1 MPVADPADLSKIR
14 TLAELAEL
22 VESLRARGRT
32 VVQCHGVFDLLH
44 VGHLRHFEAA
54 KRFGDVLVVTLT
66 PDRWVNK
73 GPLRP
78 AFDEQMRLEMLAG
91 LNCVDFVALNEWPT
105 AVETLKLVK
114 PDVFVKGSEFVDRSN
129 DITGAIAAEEAAIVS
144 VGGRLEFTDDV
155 TFSSSHLINRYLSQV
170 SKEAA
175 EFVER
180 FRVKYGS
187 DDVAA
192 YLERAADLKV
202 LVIGESIIDE
212 YNYCEALG
220 KSGKEPILA
229 MKELGTERFA
239 GGALAVA
246 NHLAGFSEHVG
257 LVSML
262 GKVDTCEEFVREKLS
277 PSVAA
282 SFLYMAGA
290 PTIVK
295 RRFIESYPFQKMFE
309 TYRMGEDREAAAN
322 SARLLS
328 LLRDTLPRYDLVV
341 VADYGH
347 GLLDEAAIDLICRES
362 KCLAVHTQANAG
374 NFGFNT
380 VSKYPRADFICVSEK
395 EIRLEARQRQKD
407 LYRIVEQAARR
418 LNASRALITR
428 GQQGVL
434 CWGADEGF
442 TIVPALAS
450 HFNDRLSAGDAV
462 LAVSSLCVPQGAPAE
477 LMGLV
482 CNAVGAMAVET
493 IGNRTPI
500 ERTPLLRFFGAL
512 FK

>member
-1 MPVADPADLSKIR
+1 MSVADPANVSKIR
-14 TLAELAEL
+14 TLAELADL
-22 VESLRARGRT
+22 VEVFRAQGKQ
-32 VVQCHGVFDLLH
+32 VVHCHGVFDLLH

-54 KRFGDVLVVTLT
+54 RRFGDVLIVTLT

-78 AFDEQMRLEMLAG
+78 AFDEQLRLEMLSG
-91 LNCVDFVALNEWPT
+91 LSCIDFVGLNEWPT
-105 AVETLKLVK
+105 AVETIARLK
-114 PDVFVKGSEFVDRSN
+114 PSVFVKGSEFVDRSK
-129 DITGAIAAEEAAIVS
+129 DITGAIAKEEAAVVS
-144 VGGRLEFTDDV
+144 IGGRLEFTDDV
-155 TFSSSHLINRYLSQV
+155 TFSSSNLINRYLPQI
-170 SKEAA
+170 SKDAA
-175 EFVER
+175 EFVGR
-180 FRVKYGS
+180 FRSKYGV

-192 YLERAADLKV
+192 YLERAKDLKV

-229 MKELGTERFA
+229 VKELATERFA

-246 NHLAGFSEHVG
+246 NHLAGFTEHVG

-262 GKVDTCEEFVREKLS
+262 GKSDTCEAFVREKLN
-277 PSVAA
+277 PNVAA
-282 SFLYMAGA
+282 SFLYMTGA

-309 TYRMGEDREAAAN
+309 VYRMGEDQDAAAN

-328 LLRDTLPRYDLVV
+328 TLRDTLPRYDLVV
-341 VADYGH
+341 VSDYGH
-347 GLLDEAAIDLICRES
+347 GLMDEAAIELVAREA

-407 LYRIVEQAARR
+407 LYRIVEQATEK
-418 LNASRALITR
+418 LGASRALITR
-428 GQQGVL
+428 GQQGAL
-434 CWGADEGF
+434 CWGKEEGF
-442 TIVPALAS
+442 AIVPALAG

-477 LMGLV
+477 MMGLV

-493 IGNRTPI
+493 VGNRSSI
-500 ERTPLLRFFGAL
+500 ERTPLLRFLGSL

>member
-1 MPVADPADLSKIR
+1 MSVVDPANLSKIR

-32 VVQCHGVFDLLH
+32 VVHCHGVFDLLH

-54 KRFGDVLVVTLT
+54 KRLGDVLLVTLT

-91 LNCVDFVALNEWPT
+91 LSCIDYIALNDHPT
-105 AVETLKLVK
+105 AVETLKLLK
-114 PDVFVKGSEFVDRSN
+114 PNVFVKGSEFIDRSR
-129 DITGAIAAEEAAIVS
+129 DITGAIAEEEAAVLS

-155 TFSSSHLINRYLSQV
+155 TFSSSHLINRYLTQI
-170 SKEAA
+170 SKDAA
-175 EFVER
+175 EFVDR
-180 FRVKYGS
+180 FRAKYRI

-192 YLERAADLKV
+192 VLDSAADLKV
-202 LVIGESIIDE
+202 LVIGESIVDE
-212 YNYCEALG
+212 YNYCETLG

-229 MKELGTERFA
+229 MQELGTERFA

-246 NHLAGFSEHVG
+246 NHLAGFCSQVG
-257 LVSML
+257 LASML
-262 GKVDTCEEFVREKLS
+262 GDSDSCEEFIREKLS
-277 PSVAA
+277 PNVAA
-282 SFLYMAGA
+282 SFLYMQGA
-290 PTIVK
+290 PTIIK
-295 RRFIESYPFQKMFE
+295 RRFIERYPFQKLFE
-309 TYRMGEDREAAAN
+309 TYRMGEDQAAAAN
-322 SARLLS
+322 SARFSAMLAEA
-328 LLRDTLPRYDLVV
+328 LPHYDLVV

-347 GLLDEAAIDLICRES
+347 ALLDEPAIELICRAS
-362 KCLAVHTQANAG
+362 KCLALHTQANAG
-374 NFGFNT
+374 NFGFHT

-407 LYRIVEQAARR
+407 LYKIVEQTARR
-418 LNASRALITR
+418 LGASRALITR

-434 CWGADEGF
+434 CWGEGEGF

-450 HFNDRLSAGDAV
+450 HFHDRHSAGDAV
-462 LAVSSLCVPQGAPAE
+462 LAVSSLCVPQQAPAE
-477 LMGLV
+477 TMGLI

-493 IGNRTPI
+493 VGNRSPI
-500 ERTPLLRFFGAL
+500 ERTPLLRFLGSL

>member
-1 MPVADPADLSKIR
+1 MSVVDPANVSKIR

-22 VESLRARGRT
+22 TASLRARGRT

-78 AFDEQMRLEMLAG
+78 AFDEQMRLEMLAA
-91 LNCVDFVALNEWPT
+91 LACVDYVALNEYPT
-105 AVETLKLVK
+105 AVETVKLVK
-114 PDVFVKGSEFVDRSN
+114 PDVFVKGSEFVDRSK
-129 DITGAIAAEEAAIVS
+129 DITGAIAAEEAAVVS
-144 VGGRLEFTDDV
+144 VGGRLEFTDDAV
-155 TFSSSHLINRYLSQV
+155 FSSSHLINRYLTQI
-170 SKEAA
+170 SKDAA
-175 EFVER
+175 EFVGR
-180 FRVKYGS
+180 FRSKYS
-187 DDVAA
+187 VDDVAG
-192 YLERAADLKV
+192 YLQRAADLKV

-212 YNYCEALG
+212 YNYCETLG

-229 MKELGTERFA
+229 VKQLSTERFA

-246 NHLAGFSEHVG
+246 NHLAGFTDHVG

-262 GKVDTCEEFVREKLS
+262 GKADTCEDFVREKLS
-277 PSVAA
+277 PKVAA
-282 SFLYMAGA
+282 SFLYMTGA
-290 PTIVK
+290 PTIIK

-309 TYRMGEDREAAAN
+309 VYRMGEDQEAAAN

-341 VADYGH
+341 VSDYGH
-347 GLLDEAAIDLICRES
+347 GLVDEAAIDLICREAKS
-362 KCLAVHTQANAG
+362 LAVHTQANAG

-407 LYRIVEQAARR
+407 LYRIVEQTAHK
-418 LNASRALITR
+418 LGASRALITR

-434 CWGADEGF
+434 CWGRDEGF
-442 TIVPALAS
+442 TIVPALAG

-462 LAVSSLCVPQGAPAE
+462 LAVSSLCLPEQAPAE

-493 IGNRTPI
+493 VGNRTSI
-500 ERTPLLRFFGAL
+500 ERTPLLRFLGSL

>member
-1 MPVADPADLSKIR
+1 MTVADPAELSKIR

-22 VESLRARGRT
+22 VASLRARGLT

-54 KRFGDVLVVTLT
+54 KRAGDVLIVTLT

-78 AFDEQMRLEMLAG
+78 AFDERMRLEMLAG
-91 LNCVDFVALNEWPT
+91 LSCVDYVALNEWPT
-105 AVETLKLVK
+105 AVETIKLVK
-114 PDVFVKGSEFVDRSN
+114 PSVFAKGSEFSDRAA
-129 DITGAIAAEEAAIVS
+129 DITGAIAAEEAAILS
-144 VGGRLEFTDDV
+144 VGGRLLLTDDAV
-155 TFSSSHLINRYLSQV
+155 FSSSHLINRYLSQL
-170 SKEAA
+170 SPPAA
-175 EFVER
+175 EFLDR
-180 FRVKYGS
+180 FRAKYS
-187 DDVAA
+187 AADVAG

-212 YNYCEALG
+212 YNYCETLG

-229 MKELGTERFA
+229 MRELGAERFA

-246 NHLAGFSEHVG
+246 NHLAGFTSHIG

-262 GKVDTCEEFVREKLS
+262 GEVDSCEEFIRAKLS

-282 SFLYMAGA
+282 SFLTMQGA
-290 PTIVK
+290 PTIIK
-295 RRFIESYPFQKMFE
+295 RRFIENYPFQKLFE
-309 TYRMGEDREAAAN
+309 TYRLGEDQAAAAN

-328 LLRDTLPRYDLVV
+328 TLAAAIPYYDLVV

-347 GLLDEAAIDLICRES
+347 ALLDDAAIDLICREA
-362 KCLAVHTQANAG
+362 KCLALHTQANAG
-374 NFGFNT
+374 NFGFHT
-380 VSKYPRADFICVSEK
+380 VSKYSRADFICVSEK

-407 LYRIVEQAARR
+407 LHRIVEQTARR
-418 LNASRALITR
+418 LRASRALITR

-434 CWGADEGF
+434 CWDDAAGF
-442 TIVPALAS
+442 TTVPALAS
-450 HFNDRLSAGDAV
+450 HFHDRHSAGDAV
-462 LAVSSLCVPQGAPAE
+462 LAVSSLCVPQQAPAE
-477 LMGLV
+477 TMGLI

-500 ERTPLLRFFGAL
+500 ERTPLLRFLGSL

>member
-1 MPVADPADLSKIR
+1 MSVAESTNLSKIR

-22 VESLRARGRT
+22 TTALRAQGKQ
-32 VVQCHGVFDLLH
+32 VVHCHGVFDLLH

-54 KRFGDVLVVTLT
+54 RRFGDVLIVTLT

-78 AFDEQMRLEMLAG
+78 AFDEQLRLEMLSG
-91 LNCVDFVALNEWPT
+91 LNCVDYVALNEWPT
-105 AVETLKLVK
+105 AVETLRLVK
-114 PDVFVKGSEFVDRSN
+114 PDVFVKGSEFTDRAK
-129 DITGAIAAEEAAIVS
+129 DLTGAIAEEEAAVRSI
-144 VGGRLEFTDDV
+144 GGRLEFTDDV
-155 TFSSSHLINRYLSQV
+155 TFSSSHLINRYLPQI
-170 SKEAA
+170 SKEAS

-180 FRVKYGS
+180 FQAKYTF

-192 YLERAADLKV
+192 YLEGAKKLRV

-229 MKELGTERFA
+229 VKELSTERFA

-246 NHLAGFSEHVG
+246 NHLAEFTDQVG
-257 LVSML
+257 LASML
-262 GKVDTCEEFVREKLS
+262 GKHDGCEAFVREKLNAK
-277 PSVAA
+277 VAA

-295 RRFIESYPFQKMFE
+295 KRFIESYPFQKMFE
-309 TYRMGEDREAAAN
+309 VYRMGEDQDAAAN
-322 SARLLS
+322 SERLFS
-328 LLRDTLPRYDLVV
+328 MLRDTLPRYDLVV
-341 VADYGH
+341 VSDYGH
-347 GLLDEAAIDLICRES
+347 GMLDERTVELLSREA
-362 KCLAVHTQANAG
+362 KCLALHAQANAG

-380 VSKYPRADFICVSEK
+380 VAKYPRADFICVSEK

-407 LYRIVEQAARR
+407 LYRIVEQAAEKLGAR
-418 LNASRALITR
+418 RALITR
-428 GQQGVL
+428 GRQGVL
-434 CWGADEGF
+434 CWGRDEGF
-442 TIVPALAS
+442 SIAPALAG

-477 LMGLV
+477 MMGLI

-493 IGNRTPI
+493 VGNRAPI
-500 ERTPLLRFFGAL
+500 ERTPLLRFLCSL